1 MAAAAS
7 VADRRRS
14 PVSTSD
20 RLLRRLADRAPLV
33 CGIVNVTPD
42 SFSDG
47 GRYTEPTAAIDHGLA
62 MIEQGA
68 ELLDIGGESTRP
80 GSRPPSVAEEIARVV
95 PVVDALARSTSIP
108 ISVDTSRPAVMRAA
122 VAAGACFIN
131 DVRALRHPG
140 ALHAAAALEVPVCL
154 VHMRGDPETM
164 QHSPRYADVVAEV
177 REFLLHRVA
186 ACVKAGIP
194 RERIVVDP
202 GFGFGKTLEHNL
214 DLLANLRHI
223 ADIGMP
229 GDGWPV
235 AQSHA
240 GHDHRPRCRPP
251 SGRFGCRRPDRR
263 PERCLGAAGARRGR
277 NGRCHR
283 GSACGPHRCPA
294 LMTRQD
300 QPHRAA
306 PTPTS
311 SAARSAAAFTSS

>member
-68 ELLDIGGESTRP
+68 ELLDIGGESARP
-80 GSRPPSVAEEIARVV
+80 GSRPPSVAEEIARLV

-214 DLLANLRHI
+214 DLLANLRRI

-229 GDGWPV
+229 V
-235 AQSHA
+235 MA
-240 GHDHRPRCRPP
+240 GLSRKAMLGTITGRDVDHRQV
-251 SGRFGCRRPDRR
+251 
-263 PERCLGAAGARRGR
+263 A
-277 NGRCHR
+277 
-283 GSACGPHRCPA
+283 
-294 LMTRQD
+294 
-300 QPHRAA
+300 
-306 PTPTS
+306 
-311 SAARSAAAFTSS
+311 SAAAALIAAQNGASVLRVHDVAETVDVIAVLRAVRTAALR

>member
-1 MAAAAS
+1 MGPSVHRGDSYDQGVFTMAAAAS

-214 DLLANLRHI
+214 DLLANLRRI

-229 GDGWPV
+229 V
-235 AQSHA
+235 MA
-240 GHDHRPRCRPP
+240 GLSRKAMLGTITGRDVDHRQV
-251 SGRFGCRRPDRR
+251 
-263 PERCLGAAGARRGR
+263 A
-277 NGRCHR
+277 
-283 GSACGPHRCPA
+283 
-294 LMTRQD
+294 
-300 QPHRAA
+300 
-306 PTPTS
+306 
-311 SAARSAAAFTSS
+311 SAAAALIAAQNGASVLRVHDVAETVDVIAVLRAVRTAALR